1 MKRSIHYAWIVLLLA
16 FIALLSAQG
25 VRLSFGAFITPWED
39 KFHTNRGVISLIA
52 FISYAVFGL
61 SQPYIGKLI
70 DQYGVRKVLSFSI
83 LLIGVTTISTFFANS
98 PWQLMILYGVVAS
111 VGFGGASNV
120 AGSVVIANWFA
131 EKRGF
136 ALGLMSAGTA
146 AGQLL
151 LVPFSLFLIEQFGW
165 KHTVL
170 LLGSFLTIIV
180 FPLIFL
186 FIHTSPS
193 EKGTTSYGEI
203 ENTKL
208 EIKKNEPK
216 ESVSILKLF
225 KTKRFL
231 FLLLPFFVC
240 GVTTSGLI
248 DTHLIPFA
256 QVCGFSPTLTGTAV
270 SLLAAFNILG
280 TIVSGHLAD
289 RLSCKNML
297 AFLYGARAIS
307 IAILL
312 IIVHETSFFN
322 FFISQSYLLLLF
334 AISFGIV
341 DFATVAPT
349 VKLATEYFKHLS
361 VGVVIGWLF
370 LSHQI
375 GSAIGSYIPGLLYD
389 VTGSYDISFI
399 YSIILLIGASV
410 LSFLLPAVANNE

>member
-39 KFHTNRGVISLIA
+39 EFHTNRGVISLIA

-120 AGSVVIANWFA
+120 AGSVVIANWFV

-170 LLGSFLTIIV
+170 LLGSFLTIVV

-186 FIHTSPS
+186 FIRTSPS
-193 EKGTTSYGEI
+193 EKGTAAYGEV

-208 EIKKNEPK
+208 EIKKNEQK
-216 ESVSILKLF
+216 DSVSILKLF
-225 KTKRFL
+225 KTKPFL

-240 GVTTSGLI
+240 GITTSGLI

-297 AFLYGARAIS
+297 AFLYGTRAIS
-307 IAILL
+307 IALLL

-322 FFISQSYLLLLF
+322 FFISQSYLLLIF

-399 YSIILLIGASV
+399 YSIILLVGASF
-410 LSFLLPAVANNE
+410 LSFLLPTVANNK

>member
-39 KFHTNRGVISLIA
+39 EFHTNRGVISLIA

-120 AGSVVIANWFA
+120 AGSVVIANWFV

-170 LLGSFLTIIV
+170 LLGSFLTIVV

-186 FIHTSPS
+186 FIRTSPS
-193 EKGTTSYGEI
+193 EKGTAAYGEV

-208 EIKKNEPK
+208 EIKKNK
-216 ESVSILKLF
+216 QKDSVSILKLF
-225 KTKRFL
+225 KTKPFL

-240 GVTTSGLI
+240 GITTSGLI
-248 DTHLIPFA
+248 DTHLIPFS

-297 AFLYGARAIS
+297 AFLYGTRAIS
-307 IAILL
+307 IALLL

-322 FFISQSYLLLLF
+322 FFISQSYLLLIF

-341 DFATVAPT
+341 DFATVSPT

-399 YSIILLIGASV
+399 YSIILLVGASF
-410 LSFLLPAVANNE
+410 LSFLLPTVANNK

>member
-1 MKRSIHYAWIVLLLA
+1 MKRSFHYAWIVLLLA

-39 KFHTNRGVISLIA
+39 EFHTNRSVISLIS

-70 DQYGVRKVLSFSI
+70 DQHGVRKVHSFSI
-83 LLIGVTTISTFFANS
+83 LLIGLTTICTFFINS

-120 AGSVVIANWFA
+120 AGSVVIANWFV

-170 LLGSFLTIIV
+170 LLGSFLTIVV

-186 FIHTSPS
+186 FIRTSPS
-193 EKGTTSYGEI
+193 EKGTTAYGEV

-208 EIKKNEPK
+208 EIKKNEQK
-216 ESVSILKLF
+216 DSVSILKLF
-225 KTKRFL
+225 KTKQFL

-270 SLLAAFNILG
+270 SLLAGFNIIG

-322 FFISQSYLLLLF
+322 FFISQSYLLLIF

-389 VTGSYDISFI
+389 VTGNYDISFI
-399 YSIILLIGASV
+399 YSIVLLIGASV

>member
-1 MKRSIHYAWIVLLLA
+1 MKRNIHYAWIVLLLA

-39 KFHTNRGVISLIA
+39 EFHTNRGVISLIS

-70 DQYGVRKVLSFSI
+70 DQHR
-83 LLIGVTTISTFFANS
+83 
-98 PWQLMILYGVVAS
+98 
-111 VGFGGASNV
+111 
-120 AGSVVIANWFA
+120 
-131 EKRGF
+131 
-136 ALGLMSAGTA
+136 
-146 AGQLL
+146 
-151 LVPFSLFLIEQFGW
+151 
-165 KHTVL
+165 
-170 LLGSFLTIIV
+170 
-180 FPLIFL
+180 
-186 FIHTSPS
+186 TSPS
-193 EKGTTSYGEI
+193 EKGTTAYGEV
-203 ENTKL
+203 ESTKI
-208 EIKKNEPK
+208 EIKKNEQK

-225 KTKRFL
+225 KTKPFL

-297 AFLYGARAIS
+297 SFLYGARAIS

-389 VTGSYDISFI
+389 VTGNYDISFI
-399 YSIILLIGASV
+399 YSIILLLGASA
-410 LSFLLPAVANNE
+410 LSFLLPAVVNNK

>member
-39 KFHTNRGVISLIA
+39 EFHTNRGVISLIA

-120 AGSVVIANWFA
+120 AGSVVIANWFV

-170 LLGSFLTIIV
+170 LLGSFLTIVV

-186 FIHTSPS
+186 FIRTSPS
-193 EKGTTSYGEI
+193 EKGTAAYGEV

-208 EIKKNEPK
+208 EIKKNEQK
-216 ESVSILKLF
+216 DSVSILKLF
-225 KTKRFL
+225 KTKQFL

-240 GVTTSGLI
+240 GITTSGLI

-297 AFLYGARAIS
+297 AFLYGTRAIS
-307 IAILL
+307 IALLL

-322 FFISQSYLLLLF
+322 FFISQSHLLLIF

-399 YSIILLIGASV
+399 YSIILLVGASF
-410 LSFLLPAVANNE
+410 LSFLLPAVASNK